1 MSKAST
7 RPRAPPTP
15 RPPSTT
21 TRIQPHLSNLSMAPT
36 PTSRSEPVLTRS
48 PSPSNTSI
56 LPPTSAPIEDDV
68 KRKHGLDTSLILSE
82 PRKRKRESTD
92 GVGAALAAGTGA
104 AGVGGGKKKGKET
117 HYDEP
122 AVVWEQGM
130 KLLDVVR
137 AATEGDAPE

>member
-1 MSKAST
+1 
-7 RPRAPPTP
+7 
-15 RPPSTT
+15 
-21 TRIQPHLSNLSMAPT
+21 MAPT
-36 PTSRSEPVLTRS
+36 PTSSSDPARIRS
-48 PSPSNTSI
+48 PSSSNPSI
-56 LPPTSAPIEDDV
+56 PPPTAAPIEEDV

-92 GVGAALAAGTGA
+92 GVGAALAAGTSA
-104 AGVGGGKKKGKET
+104 AGVGGGVKKKGKET